1 MVSKI
6 DDISNIKIIR
16 QFFDIDIL
24 LVLNMK
30 DGEQYFLIIEN
41 KTVSDLG
48 DQQLKT
54 IIYYTK
60 LAYNLKY
67 NKDKFSRFE
76 IDTNIDNVERYI
88 CYCMVDH
95 IIIEICSSTKSN
107 ANIFINTYYLLDY
120 ISI

>member
-1 MVSKI
+1 MIKILKTFQEYYNFSKEFLINILPNGLVSKI

-30 DGEQYFLIIEN
+30 DGKQYFLIIEN

-60 LAYNLKY
+60 LAYNSL
-67 NKDKFSRFE
+67 NK
-76 IDTNIDNVERYI
+76 RY
-88 CYCMVDH
+88 V
-95 IIIEICSSTKSN
+95 
-107 ANIFINTYYLLDY
+107 L
-120 ISI
+120 